1 MTRILA
7 IDPGE
12 ARLGLAVSDP
22 TRTIARPL
30 RVLRHTS
37 RAEDIRQILEIARQ
51 EEVETIVVGVA
62 YGVEGQ
68 EDRGARR
75 GLRLAQALKRAG
87 FAKVE
92 TWDESGSTAE
102 AEAIRSSDELTDA
115 RAAAV
120 ILQGFHDAL
129 PKT

>member
-62 YGVEGQ
+62 YGVEGE

-75 GLRLAQALKRAG
+75 GLRLAQALKRA

-120 ILQGFHDAL
+120 ILQGFLDAL